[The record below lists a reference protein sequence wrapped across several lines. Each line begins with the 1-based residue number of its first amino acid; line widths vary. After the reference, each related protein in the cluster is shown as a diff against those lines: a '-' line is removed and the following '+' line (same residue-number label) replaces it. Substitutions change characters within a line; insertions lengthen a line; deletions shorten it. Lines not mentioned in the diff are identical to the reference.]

1 MNAIRAE
8 NNLLEKVIEIAKSA
22 GDLIMK
28 IYQEKIDITH
38 KGDGSPVTL
47 ADEMA
52 NAYILQ
58 KLPDLLPGVFI
69 VSEESVDSQVDFQE
83 CEHFWLVDPLDGT
96 KEFISKNGQFTV
108 NIALIEK
115 GLPILGVVYAPALG
129 CLYAGDKTS
138 AFTESLGNRVP
149 ISCRTVPDEGLTVV
163 GSRSH
168 GDDQALNAL
177 LDGKVVHKII
187 PIGSSLKL
195 CLVAAGKADLYPRL
209 GRTMEWDI
217 AAGHAILLA
226 AGGVI
231 NDLNGQPLGYGK
243 PGLDNPHFVASPRP
257 QAVI

>member
-1 MNAIRAE
+1 
-8 NNLLEKVIEIAKSA
+8 
-22 GDLIMK
+22 
-28 IYQEKIDITH
+28 
-38 KGDGSPVTL
+38 
-47 ADEMA
+47 
-52 NAYILQ
+52 
-58 KLPDLLPGVFI
+58 
-69 VSEESVDSQVDFQE
+69 
-83 CEHFWLVDPLDGT
+83 
-96 KEFISKNGQFTV
+96 
-108 NIALIEK
+108 
-115 GLPILGVVYAPALG
+115 VYAPALG

-177 LDGKVVHKII
+177 LDGKAVHEII

-243 PGLDNPHFVASPRP
+243 PGLDNPHFVASARP

>member
-177 LDGKVVHKII
+177 LDGKAVHEII

-243 PGLDNPHFVASPRP
+243 PGLDNPHFVASARP

>member
-28 IYQEKIDITH
+28 IYEEKVDVTH

-58 KLPDLLPGVFI
+58 KLPDLLPGVYI
-69 VSEESVDSQVDFQE
+69 VSEESVDSQIDFQE
-83 CEHFWLVDPLDGT
+83 CECFWLVDPLDGT

-138 AFTESLGNRVP
+138 AFTENLGNRAP

-168 GDDQALNAL
+168 GDDQALSAL
-177 LDGKVVHKII
+177 LDGKVVHEII

-231 NDLNGQPLGYGK
+231 NDLNGKPLGYGK
-243 PGLDNPHFVASPRP
+243 PGLDNPHFVASARP
-257 QAVI
+257 QAAI